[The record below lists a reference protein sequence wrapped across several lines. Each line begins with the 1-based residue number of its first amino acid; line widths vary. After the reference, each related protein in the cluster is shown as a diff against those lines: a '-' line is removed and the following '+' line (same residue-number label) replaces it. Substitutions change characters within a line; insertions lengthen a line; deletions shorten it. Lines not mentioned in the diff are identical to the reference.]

1 MASDAEMISR
11 AQTEVL
17 ENAIWLTAVQV
28 AELANLSTVSTNEQ
42 LSRWKQEARI
52 FSIKPAG
59 SAELFPAYGFD
70 ASSSFRPIEELADV
84 ITILTAR
91 KDGWGLA
98 YWFASVNGFL
108 GGRRPQELLAVLPRE
123 VVAAANDEA
132 SGVTHG

>member
-1 MASDAEMISR
+1 MIIR
-11 AQTEVL
+11 AQIEVL
-17 ENAIWLTAVQV
+17 ESTRWLTAVQV
-28 AELANLSTVSTNEQ
+28 MALANFSTVGPIEQ

-70 ASSSFRPIEELADV
+70 APNGFRPIKELAEV
-84 ITILTAR
+84 ITILAAR

-108 GGRRPQELLAVLPRE
+108 GGRLPQEVLAVLPGE
-123 VVAAANDEA
+123 VVAAAKDETL
-132 SGVTHG
+132 GTTHG